1 MTAGA
6 MTVDERL
13 GRIEE
18 RLDAQGARIDAQAAR
33 IDAQAAR
40 IEKLDDRLFKTAWA
54 LAGAIGGST
63 TLIVAVMVALKYLE
77 GPAGS

>member
-13 GRIEE
+13 ERIEE
-18 RLDAQGARIDAQAAR
+18 RLAAQAVRIDAR
-33 IDAQAAR
+33 AAR

-63 TLIVAVMVALKYLE
+63 TLIAAAMVTLKYPE
-77 GPAGS
+77 GPAGP